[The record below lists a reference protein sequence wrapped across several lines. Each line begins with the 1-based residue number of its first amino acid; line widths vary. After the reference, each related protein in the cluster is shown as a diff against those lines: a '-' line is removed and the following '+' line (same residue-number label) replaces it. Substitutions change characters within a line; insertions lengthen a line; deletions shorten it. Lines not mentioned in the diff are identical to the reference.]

1 MKRGAP
7 SIGKHERGFALVMAI
22 FIIVVLAL
30 LGIMMVTIGGMQRA
44 TATTAAQGT
53 RAYYA
58 ARAGIEWAT
67 FQSVS
72 QANASPSCASATGT
86 LTLSGPGLNGFTVN
100 VQCTQIPAG
109 VQHREYGQLY
119 DVYLLTSTATSS
131 TFGGADFV
139 SRTLNAVVTDAQP
152 P

>member
-1 MKRGAP
+1 MKRRAP
-7 SIGKHERGFALVMAI
+7 SIGIQERGFALVMAI
-22 FIIVVLAL
+22 FIIVVLSL

-58 ARAGIEWAT
+58 ARAGIEWGT

-72 QANASPSCASATGT
+72 PAGPNSCVPTT
-86 LTLSGPGLNGFTVN
+86 TFTLSVPGLNGFTVTVRCN
-100 VQCTQIPAG
+100 QTPSAG
-109 VQHREYGQLY
+109 VRHREYGQLY
-119 DVYLLTSTATSS
+119 DVYLLTSTATSG
-131 TFGGADFV
+131 TFGDADFV